1 MRGPHAD
8 PIVLT
13 ARQQSLLERL
23 ARRQTSPQRLVRR
36 VQIVLAAAAGQ
47 ATDQIARQVG
57 LDRGTV
63 QRWRHRWWEAAPR
76 LAAAEAA
83 GEDDQVLTQRL
94 LDELDDRP
102 RCGAPV
108 TFSAEQVV
116 QIVAL
121 ACEPPP
127 ASDRPTSHWTPR
139 ELADEAST
147 RGIVSSISP
156 RSVGRFL
163 GSGRPQAPSEPLLA
177 HPQAGGPRRLR
188 RAGADV
194 V

>member
-1 MRGPHAD
+1 MRGPQAD

-13 ARQQSLLERL
+13 ARQQPLLERL

-36 VQIVLAAAAGQ
+36 VRIVLAAAAGQ
-47 ATDQIARQVG
+47 ATDQLARQVG

-76 LAAAEAA
+76 LVAAEAA
-83 GEDDQVLTQRL
+83 GEDDRVLTQRF
-94 LDELDDRP
+94 LDVLDDCP
-102 RCGAPV
+102 RSGAPV

-116 QIVAL
+116 QIVAI

-139 ELADEAST
+139 ELADEAIT
-147 RGIVSSISP
+147 RGIASSISP
-156 RSVGRFL
+156 RSVERFL
-163 GSGRPQAPSEPLLA
+163 GSGRPQTPSEPLLA
-177 HPQAGGPRRLR
+177 HPQAGGPDRIRG
-188 RAGADV
+188 AGGDGL
-194 V
+194 